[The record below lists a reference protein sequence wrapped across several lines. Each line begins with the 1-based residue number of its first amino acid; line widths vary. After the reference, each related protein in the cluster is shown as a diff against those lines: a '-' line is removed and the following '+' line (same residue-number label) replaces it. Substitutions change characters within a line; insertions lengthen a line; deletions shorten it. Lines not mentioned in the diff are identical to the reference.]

1 MKNWISIDFPL
12 PERRSDSLAA
22 WWLEARQH
30 FRTGYRELFDT
41 VFMLTC
47 WFIWKERNGRI
58 FEHRS
63 RTPEQLVHD
72 IKEELMIWKMAGVF
86 AECSNNGNGDS

>member
-1 MKNWISIDFPL
+1 MSVY
-12 PERRSDSLAA
+12 RAS
-22 WWLEARQH
+22 LEARQH

-63 RTPEQLVHD
+63 RAPEQLVHD

-86 AECSNNGNGDS
+86 SLVSREALPHCRCDRVLSL